1 MGKRSNLER
10 KTSMTGNLHEP
21 DPQRR
26 DQNFTP
32 ASLVET
38 FREIGVVV
46 HDENGRIS
54 QVNSCFCRMFGY
66 KPEEVL
72 GRELDYLVARDEEL
86 VDALALSELYCKSGR
101 GFSVEVTRY
110 RKDGTPFQALL
121 SAMPMFADTS
131 AKQKVNLC
139 TYIDLTDKREQERE
153 LRRTL
158 TLFENLFARTPTPVV
173 LCDNESRVIRANAS
187 LYRLFGYT
195 PEEME
200 GRIIDYLI
208 AHGPC
213 LEEAR
218 EISSILFSGIPHQ
231 RRTVRF
237 RKDGSPVDV
246 AITAIPFATHD
257 GEKLLFGIYTDIS
270 PEKEAERKIE
280 AYEAEL
286 RYLALQIALSE
297 ERERRRIA
305 EVLHDEIGFELA
317 SLYQTLIAQ
326 DSSQQQPHPAVESL
340 KKVIAHIRSLT
351 REISNPALYA
361 AGLDVGIRSLLDQLF
376 SPCGIRWKL
385 ALSGTRRD
393 LPQEQMIVIYQMVR
407 ELLRNVLKHAHA
419 RTVSVRIRYRRHS
432 IGILVKDDGIGSQF
446 FDGQIRI
453 TPGGWGLF
461 GIRERLK
468 HIGGR
473 LIFRSQPGK
482 GTRCTLWI
490 PTSEVIPNGNPDLHR

>member
-1 MGKRSNLER
+1 MK
-10 KTSMTGNLHEP
+10 GNLHET
-21 DPQRR
+21 DPPRR
-26 DQNFTP
+26 EQDCTP

-38 FREIGVVV
+38 LREIGVVV

-121 SAMPMFADTS
+121 SVMPMFADTS
-131 AKQKVNLC
+131 AEQKVNLC
-139 TYIDLTDKREQERE
+139 TYIDLADKREQERE

-200 GRIIDYLI
+200 GRIIDFLI
-208 AHGPC
+208 AQGPY

-218 EISSILFSGIPHQ
+218 EISSILFCGIPHQ

-237 RKDGSPVDV
+237 RKDGSSVEV

-257 GEKLLFGIYTDIS
+257 GEKLIFGIYTDIS
-270 PEKEAERKIE
+270 AEKEAERKIE

-286 RYLALQIALSE
+286 RHLALQIALSE

-317 SLYQTLIAQ
+317 SLYQTLIAP
-326 DSSQQQPHPAVESL
+326 DSSQQPPHLQEAAVESL

-376 SPCGIRWKL
+376 SHSGIRWKL
-385 ALSGTRRD
+385 SLSGTRRD

-407 ELLRNVLKHAHA
+407 ELLRNVLKHSQA

-432 IGILVKDDGIGSQF
+432 IGILVKDDGIGSQV

-482 GTRCTLWI
+482 GTCCTLWI
-490 PTSEVIPNGNPDLHR
+490 PTSEEIPHGNPDLHR